1 MHIVATGLLATS
13 AALGA
18 ALVATTWFMRNSR
31 SPKTITVMGA
41 GAGSGAAAGAGAS
54 HSGAAEHP
62 ELHGAAAASDKGP
75 ETQEAQD
82 WAALY
87 RRMAEEFESSDLN
100 AKAIDPLKS
109 WFHGLEDEHN
119 TPWPRKYPE
128 LEPPLQYG
136 SVRLLVVPLE
146 ESPVVLRIA
155 AAVTADIMRLL
166 PAGAKVFANA
176 RSNYHCTVFH
186 TSQPSDPR
194 PNPTR
199 ADGGLDDPAQPPH
212 LRRLPTPAESAR
224 ELQLIKDLVADTQV
238 PTLRLERVVQ
248 ASTGVLL
255 LTWTEVGS
263 GAVVSGL
270 RHRLRD
276 AFPGASTKQA
286 TIIHSSLLRIV
297 SSTPLGRQA
306 VAAIS
311 EACKSW
317 TARLRGTRY
326 SPRHLWFIREHE
338 FSTISGEREVLA
350 LADPEHKE
358 QVVHY

>member
-1 MHIVATGLLATS
+1 
-13 AALGA
+13 
-18 ALVATTWFMRNSR
+18 
-31 SPKTITVMGA
+31 
-41 GAGSGAAAGAGAS
+41 
-54 HSGAAEHP
+54 
-62 ELHGAAAASDKGP
+62 
-75 ETQEAQD
+75 
-82 WAALY
+82 
-87 RRMAEEFESSDLN
+87 
-100 AKAIDPLKS
+100 
-109 WFHGLEDEHN
+109 
-119 TPWPRKYPE
+119 
-128 LEPPLQYG
+128 
-136 SVRLLVVPLE
+136 
-146 ESPVVLRIA
+146 
-155 AAVTADIMRLL
+155 MRLL

-224 ELQLIKDLVADTQV
+224 ELQLIKDLVADTQ
-238 PTLRLERVVQ
+238 
-248 ASTGVLL
+248 
-255 LTWTEVGS
+255 
-263 GAVVSGL
+263 
-270 RHRLRD
+270 
-276 AFPGASTKQA
+276 A

-358 QVVHY
+358 QLCPAAPISALHAS